1 MVEFVED
8 IQKSGYQYLVEKF
21 GKEKIKKRYQWLY
34 NQMLDF
40 IEAKDLEEKVLIS
53 DDILC
58 HVIVDYFVDIDRL
71 KEFQEIEKTQPSK
84 IYAYTV
90 FWLLRHKPMQITIME
105 NAPELTF
112 VNEEFASYLIREL
125 LFSEPDAAPIMENQR
140 EKVDNFVDT
149 MLYYFQYR
157 DFSAKN
163 IELMIL
169 AFEAGR
175 GYQYSVNYRKS
186 H

>member
-58 HVIVDYFVDIDRL
+58 YVIVDYFVDIDRL

-84 IYAYTV
+84 IYA
-90 FWLLRHKPMQITIME
+90 
-105 NAPELTF
+105 
-112 VNEEFASYLIREL
+112 
-125 LFSEPDAAPIMENQR
+125 
-140 EKVDNFVDT
+140 
-149 MLYYFQYR
+149 
-157 DFSAKN
+157 
-163 IELMIL
+163 
-169 AFEAGR
+169 
-175 GYQYSVNYRKS
+175 
-186 H
+186 